1 MMVAAASDTMLHT
14 RLLSTND
21 REKLRG
27 WILIH
32 YYCILFTYIRYTIHV
47 FNILPFFSFRHFIP
61 IYIFRDIPTPSI
73 VPSIQ
78 HQLHHPLVNLTVVT
92 FTSPHHRASSSSF
105 SCKWFQVVFATLTY
119 DFLFITFHCAKFF
132 FLYFVDKI
140 GMSERMWV
148 DTHIFYTSSYSFFR

>member
-47 FNILPFFSFRHFIP
+47 FNILPFFSASSTFHSHLHFSRYPHTI
-61 IYIFRDIPTPSI
+61 SI

-78 HQLHHPLVNLTVVT
+78 HQLHHPPREPHGRYIHIT
-92 FTSPHHRASSSSF
+92 TS
-105 SCKWFQVVFATLTY
+105 SC
-119 DFLFITFHCAKFF
+119 FF
-132 FLYFVDKI
+132 FFFFFMRMVSGRFCHSYLRFSVYYFPLCKI
-140 GMSERMWV
+140 FLSLFLS
-148 DTHIFYTSSYSFFR
+148 IKLA